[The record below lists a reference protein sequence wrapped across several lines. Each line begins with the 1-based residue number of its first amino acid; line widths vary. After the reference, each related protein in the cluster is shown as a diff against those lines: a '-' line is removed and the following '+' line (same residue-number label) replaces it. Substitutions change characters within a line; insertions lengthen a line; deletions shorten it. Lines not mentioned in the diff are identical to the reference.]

1 MCGISAII
9 SNKFSKA
16 NDLKLI
22 NDVIRHRGPDD
33 EGFCLFSLEN
43 KTSKIFKGND
53 TPKSNVEKTYTYWP
67 VNHINDN
74 LEERFNVGLGH
85 RRLSILDLTP
95 AGHNPMSYDN
105 DRYWITYNG
114 EVYNFIELREE
125 LKVQGYK
132 FKTNSDTEV
141 IIASYKHW
149 GSDCLNRFTGM
160 WAFVIYDSLS
170 QVLFI
175 SRDRYGIKPLYYH
188 IDNENTI
195 YFASEIKQFTQ
206 IPGWESRMNHDQ
218 TLHFLIHTCTDHTD
232 ETMFSNVYQVRG
244 GYMIEC
250 EVNKLKNS
258 NDGRLPFIKWYN
270 PKLSNIFK
278 GSIKDA
284 VSVFRELFL
293 ESIDLH
299 MRADV
304 KIGATLSGGLDS
316 SAVVGS
322 ISKLKSKENPD
333 YRQPV
338 FSSCSIYDEVDE
350 RKWVEIM
357 NKSIITD
364 PHFIYPS
371 ANIALDS
378 MEKMLWHHDIPYD
391 NQSPYLAYNVMN
403 VIKENGIKVILNGQG
418 SDEYLGGYMQF
429 IGAHLVTH
437 LKNLQPYAIYSEM
450 QKFRNFHGLSFS
462 GQMNSVLAALLP
474 NWIKSLKSRYIKS
487 SIKELDVVN
496 LKNFNYSNIRPYDFI
511 PIKIK
516 DYHDISELMTF
527 YNPLPKYLRWEDRN
541 SMAHGIECRVPF
553 LNHKIIEFVD
563 TLPLNFIQRE
573 GMTKWILRESM
584 KGIMPDQIRYRKDK
598 KGYVTP
604 EQKWMTTEVTALYRD
619 KLKQSVE
626 SSKGLINYNI
636 VKSFENMVNGKEQY
650 STVPSRVILFGKWME
665 VFNVKT

>member
-9 SNKFSKA
+9 SNKFTKA
-16 NDLKLI
+16 YELKLI
-22 NDVIRHRGPDD
+22 NDIITHRGPDD
-33 EGFCLFSLEN
+33 EGFCLFSFDN
-43 KTSKIFKGND
+43 KTAKIFKGND
-53 TPKSNVEKTYTYWP
+53 TPKYNLEKAFTYWP

-74 LEERFNVGLGH
+74 LEQTFNVGLGH
-85 RRLSILDLTP
+85 RRLSILDLTA

-114 EVYNFIELREE
+114 EVYNYIELREE
-125 LKVQGYK
+125 LKLLGYK
-132 FKTNSDTEV
+132 FKTDSDTEV

-160 WAFVIYDSLS
+160 WAFVIYDSVS

-175 SRDRYGIKPLYYH
+175 SRDRYGIKPLYYYT
-188 IDNENTI
+188 DKENRI

-206 IPGWESRMNHDQ
+206 IRGWESRMNHDQ
-218 TLHFLIHTCTDHTD
+218 ALHFLIHTCTDHTD
-232 ETMFSNVYQVRG
+232 ETMFRDVFQVRG

-284 VSVFRELFL
+284 VSVFRKLFL
-293 ESIDLH
+293 ESIELH

-357 NKSIITD
+357 NKSINAD

-378 MEKMLWHHDIPYD
+378 MEKMLWYHDIPYD

-487 SIKELDVVN
+487 SFKELDVLN
-496 LKNFNYSNIRPYDFI
+496 LKNFNYSNIRPYDLI

-516 DYHDISELMTF
+516 DHHDISELMTF

-563 TLPLNFIQRE
+563 TLPLHFIQRE

-584 KGIMPDQIRYRKDK
+584 KGIMPDQIRHRKDK

-604 EQKWMTTEVTALYRD
+604 EQRWMTTEVTSLYRE

-626 SSKGLINYNI
+626 TSKGLINENI
-636 VKSFENMVNGKEQY
+636 IKSFDDIVNGKKQY
-650 STVPSRVILFGKWME
+650 STIPSRAILFGKWME
-665 VFNVKT
+665 VFNVKI